1 MAALISKA
9 SRVATLLG
17 VVSLRYDMK
26 RGKSTKVMGF
36 SQAYVVV
43 VPSAATCLPIHPH
56 SLYIVSNDTT
66 ADHIT
71 RLKVLDKTL
80 KTLQLHV

>member
-1 MAALISKA
+1 
-9 SRVATLLG
+9 
-17 VVSLRYDMK
+17 
-26 RGKSTKVMGF
+26 MGF

-43 VPSAATCLPIHPH
+43 VTSAATCLPIHSH
-56 SLYIVSNDTT
+56 SLSNVSNDTT

-80 KTLQLHV
+80 KTLKLHISVALTVRLLCSDCTATCFMPDTPHPRSSNK